1 MIGILVPMPEE
12 IALIL
17 SEMKVLRKTTIG
29 KRDFYSGELAGK
41 ECVVALS
48 RIGKVASAV
57 TAAMMIQTFGVDKII
72 LTGAAG
78 AIDKKLK
85 IGDLVIGSNT
95 IQHDMDCSPLFPRF
109 EAPLL
114 GISKFPC
121 DVEMVNK
128 AQVVFKDMV
137 FDGKF
142 NFLNDAEIKQFSLND
157 VKVFIGTIASGDQF
171 IKSSEQSLMIET
183 LIPNTL
189 CVEMEAGAVGQVCFE
204 YDVPFVVI
212 RTISDLANHNA
223 NVDFVQFVEKVVSS
237 ITLQMVLKLVS
248 SL

>member
-1 MIGILVPMPEE
+1 MVGVLVPMPEE

-17 SEMKVLRKTTIG
+17 SEMIVLKKSTIG
-29 KRDFYSGELAGK
+29 KRDFYVGELAGK

-78 AIDKKLK
+78 AIDEKLK
-85 IGDLVIGSNT
+85 IGDLVVASST

-114 GISKFPC
+114 GISNFSC
-121 DVEMVNK
+121 DIEMVNK
-128 AQVVFKDMV
+128 AHFAFQNMV
-137 FDGKF
+137 MDGKF
-142 NFLNDAEIKQFSLND
+142 NFLNEPETKQFSLND

-171 IKSSEQSLMIET
+171 IKSFNHSLMIKT
-183 LIPNTL
+183 LIPDAL
-189 CVEMEAGAVGQVCFE
+189 CVEMEAGAVGQVCYE
-204 YDVPFVVI
+204 YDVPFVVL
-212 RTISDLANHNA
+212 RTISDLANHKA
-223 NVDFVQFVEKVVSS
+223 NVDFVQFVEKVVSP
-237 ITLQMVLKLVS
+237 ITLQMVLKLLA